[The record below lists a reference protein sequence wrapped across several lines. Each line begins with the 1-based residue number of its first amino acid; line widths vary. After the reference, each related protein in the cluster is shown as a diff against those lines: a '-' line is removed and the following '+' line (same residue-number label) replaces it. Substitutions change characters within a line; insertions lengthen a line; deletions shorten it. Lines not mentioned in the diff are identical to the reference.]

1 MVNGIVKGTMVAM
14 IEAIDGNISMTAEI
28 VDQINAI
35 FDFRVPRKW

>member
-1 MVNGIVKGTMVAM
+1 MVNSIVRSTMIAM

-35 FDFRVPRKW
+35 YDFRVPRKW